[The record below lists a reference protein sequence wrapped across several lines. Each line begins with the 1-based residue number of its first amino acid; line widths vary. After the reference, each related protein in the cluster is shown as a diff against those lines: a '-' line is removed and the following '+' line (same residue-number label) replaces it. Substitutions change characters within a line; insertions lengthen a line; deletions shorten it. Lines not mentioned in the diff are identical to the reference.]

1 MVATTIRSTCHID
14 RSDCI
19 YIARHRNSSV
29 TIITI
34 TTTDWMAGWLPACLK
49 PSPLFSIAIAGVII
63 ANALMLSFCISWP
76 FAVSIMYY
84 KRAYRH
90 LVCIRIH
97 MNTNTRKYPCT
108 CTYNSHLRSCSRSGW
123 TLTIWIV
130 NFFEYQVFSVCSVRF
145 FCILS
150 CCLCQLLLLRFSV
163 CFFLSIFFFCCAYF
177 SSSVFLILTLSF
189 QFNSVRFYS
198 IYLHIVVSSFFKS
211 PFFLVVVF
219 LYKQFVMKTYNC

>member
-34 TTTDWMAGWLPACLK
+34 ITITTSDWLAARLPETATTV
-49 PSPLFSIAIAGVII
+49 SYSNFAGVII

-90 LVCIRIH
+90 LVCIWIH

-145 FCILS
+145 FFILS

-177 SSSVFLILTLSF
+177 FLICFLILTLSF

-198 IYLHIVVSSFFKS
+198 IYLHIVFSSVFKS
-211 PFFLVVVF
+211 PFF
-219 LYKQFVMKTYNC
+219 